1 MLKWIKRAALFCV
14 LALFL
19 FIGIFFA
26 IRNGQVMTLDLVLW
40 QGPELSIALYMILSF
55 AVGAVLTLIASSLLL
70 LRSDRCVRKQRK
82 QLERQQSEIDNLRKA
97 SLSTELAERE

>member
-1 MLKWIKRAALFCV
+1 MLKWIKRAALFIV

-26 IRNGQVMTLDLVLW
+26 IRNGQAMTLDLVLW
-40 QGPELSIALYMILSF
+40 QGPELSVALYMILAF
-55 AVGAVLTLIASSLLL
+55 ACGVVMALIASTVLLF
-70 LRSDRCVRKQRK
+70 RSERRVRKQRK
-82 QLERQQSEIDNLRKA
+82 LIERQQSELDKLRKA